1 MSLIDKYGRVHR
13 DLRVSLTDR
22 CSLRCTYCMPFNF
35 DKWLPSETLLTAP
48 EIVKVIEIAVSQG
61 IKEVRLT
68 GGEPLLRPDIVE
80 IVSRINALENVPEL
94 SMTTNGVALG
104 KVANELAKAGLKRIN
119 ISLDTLDWERF
130 KRLTFRDRYDDVIE
144 GIAAARAAGLAPIK
158 INTVLMRDI
167 NGDEALPLLKWALKE
182 NLNLRFI
189 EQMPLDAG
197 DAWTRSNLI
206 TADEIYNQISSE
218 FELTPVAERG
228 SSPAEEFYING
239 GPATV
244 GIIGSVTRSFCA
256 NCDRLRLT
264 SDGQLRNCLF
274 SNEETDLR
282 SILRNRNL
290 TEREKLEDIVKAF
303 GLSVIAKLPGHG
315 INNPDF
321 VKPVRPMS
329 AIGG

>member
-1 MSLIDKYGRVHR
+1 
-13 DLRVSLTDR
+13 
-22 CSLRCTYCMPFNF
+22 MPFNF
-35 DKWLPSETLLTAP
+35 DKWLPSETMLTAT
-48 EIVKVIEIAVSQG
+48 ELVKVIEIAVSQG

-80 IVSRINALENVPEL
+80 IVSRINSLENAPEL
-94 SMTTNGVALG
+94 SMTTNGVALA
-104 KVANELAKAGLKRIN
+104 KVAQQLADAGLRRIN

-144 GIAAARAAGLAPIK
+144 GIAAARAAGLEPIK

-167 NGDEALPLLKWALKE
+167 NGDEALPLLKWALSE

-206 TADEIYNQISSE
+206 TAEEIFSQLNAEY
-218 FELTPVAERG
+218 ELTPVADRG
-228 SSPAEEFYING
+228 SSPAEEFYVNG
-239 GPATV
+239 GTATV
-244 GIIGSVTRSFCA
+244 GIIASVTRSFCA
-256 NCDRLRLT
+256 NCDRMRLT

-274 SNEETDLR
+274 SNTETDLR
-282 SILRNRNL
+282 SILRNGRL
-290 TEREKLEDIVKAF
+290 AESEKRDDIVKAF
-303 GLSVIAKLPGHG
+303 GLSVKSKMPGHG

-321 VKPVRPMS
+321 VKPTRPMS